1 LKSLSELNH
10 LSEYIA
16 ESQDEWGGIPS
27 EREKILDPW
36 DHIECCMALDVFG
49 EKEKSSLGFQWLIDN
64 QEDDG
69 SWYSEYQANKNISS
83 RKESN
88 FSSYIAIGAL
98 HNYESYGDLKF
109 LENLLPTL
117 KKSLEFTL
125 SAQTDF
131 GEFSWAMENGKW
143 LDDALKTGNSSIYMS
158 LKAYKKIFDLLGQN
172 SNQIESSLTDL
183 KKVFLNNKPRFDRN
197 WDSKERY
204 SMDWYYPIL
213 AGIYDKSEAI
223 RKINSKWNIF
233 INEEFGCRCVSD
245 RPWITVAETSELIIT
260 LNKIDEIKKAKDL
273 FEKVSKLKDPKDN
286 IFWMGYVFDDE
297 KYWPIEKPTWTA
309 AAYILAANALN
320 GFTSAGDFFKKL

>member
-1 LKSLSELNH
+1 MKSLSELNH

-36 DHIECCMALDVFG
+36 DHIECCMALDVFA

-131 GEFSWAMENGKW
+131 GE
-143 LDDALKTGNSSIYMS
+143 
-158 LKAYKKIFDLLGQN
+158 
-172 SNQIESSLTDL
+172 
-183 KKVFLNNKPRFDRN
+183 
-197 WDSKERY
+197 
-204 SMDWYYPIL
+204 
-213 AGIYDKSEAI
+213 
-223 RKINSKWNIF
+223 
-233 INEEFGCRCVSD
+233 
-245 RPWITVAETSELIIT
+245 ITVQVGEADNT
-260 LNKIDEIKKAKDL
+260 DEAGL
-273 FEKVSKLKDPKDN
+273 MKLLVASSDGTD
-286 IFWMGYVFDDE
+286 
-297 KYWPIEKPTWTA
+297 TA
-309 AAYILAANALN
+309 S
-320 GFTSAGDFFKKL
+320 TKTC

>member
-1 LKSLSELNH
+1 MKSLSELNH
-10 LSEYIA
+10 LSEYIT

-27 EREKILDPW
+27 EKDKILDPW

-49 EKEKSSLGFQWLIDN
+49 EKERSKLGFQWLVDH

-69 SWYSEYQANKNISS
+69 SWYSEYQANKSISS

-98 HNYESYGDLKF
+98 HNYESYGDLDF
-109 LENLLPTL
+109 LEYILPTL

-172 SNQIESSLTDL
+172 SNQIKSSLTSL
-183 KKVFLNNKPRFDRN
+183 KKVFLNNTSRFDRN

-204 SMDWYYPIL
+204 SMEVL
-213 AGIYDKSEAI
+213 SNFS
-223 RKINSKWNIF
+223 RN
-233 INEEFGCRCVSD
+233 
-245 RPWITVAETSELIIT
+245 L
-260 LNKIDEIKKAKDL
+260 
-273 FEKVSKLKDPKDN
+273 
-286 IFWMGYVFDDE
+286 
-297 KYWPIEKPTWTA
+297 
-309 AAYILAANALN
+309 
-320 GFTSAGDFFKKL
+320 

>member
-1 LKSLSELNH
+1 MKSLSELNH
-10 LSEYIA
+10 LSEYIT

-27 EREKILDPW
+27 EKDKILDPW

-49 EKEKSSLGFQWLIDN
+49 EKERSKLGFQWLVDH

-69 SWYSEYQANKNISS
+69 SWYSEYQANKSISS

-117 KKSLEFTL
+117 EKSLQFTL
-125 SAQTDF
+125 SAQTNF

-143 LDDALKTGNSSIYMS
+143 LDDALKTGNSSIFMS
-158 LKAYKKIFDLLGQN
+158 LKAFKKIFDLLGLN
-172 SNQIESSLTDL
+172 SNHIENSLMAL
-183 KKVFLNNKPRFDRN
+183 RKVFLNKTSRFDRN

-223 RKINSKWNIF
+223 KKINSKWDIF

-260 LNKIDEIKKAKDL
+260 LNKIDETKKA
-273 FEKVSKLKDPKDN
+273 
-286 IFWMGYVFDDE
+286 
-297 KYWPIEKPTWTA
+297 
-309 AAYILAANALN
+309 
-320 GFTSAGDFFKKL
+320 